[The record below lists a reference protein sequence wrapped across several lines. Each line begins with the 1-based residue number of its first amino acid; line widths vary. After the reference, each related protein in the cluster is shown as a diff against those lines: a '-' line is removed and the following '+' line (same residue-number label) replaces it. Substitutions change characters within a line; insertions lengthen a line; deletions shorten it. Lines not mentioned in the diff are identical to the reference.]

1 MYSNQKTSESAPVL
15 ASLKVSQ
22 AERQV
27 TCAIPICCKPATLYS
42 VWADVANWHTWDPD
56 TRWARLDGPFT
67 VGSSGR
73 LAPKKGMAVTM
84 QLTHV
89 VPDQMFTVQCAVL
102 GSQMIFS
109 HTLVEQE
116 QGVVATHQVQFRGW
130 LAGILMRT
138 VGADVAKGLPVT
150 MSRLKALCE
159 SHSSTLAA

>member
-1 MYSNQKTSESAPVL
+1 MYSNLNPSESAPIL

-22 AERQV
+22 AERQI
-27 TCAIPICCKPATLYS
+27 TCASPIYCKPATLYA
-42 VWADVANWHTWDPD
+42 VWADVANWHAWDPD
-56 TRWARLDGPFT
+56 TRWARLDGPFV

-73 LAPKKGMAVTM
+73 LAPQKGMAVTM
-84 QLTHV
+84 RLTHV
-89 VPDQMFTVQCAVL
+89 VPDQMFTVQCVVL

-116 QGVVATHQVQFRGW
+116 HGVVATHQVQFKGW

-150 MSRLKALCE
+150 MSRLKAFCE
-159 SHSSTLAA
+159 SQRSTPAV